1 MRRQV
6 THSSHDNN
14 AIRKEIEGNYVYIL
28 DLVLICLSNIFY
40 ARMLRG
46 GVKKQN
52 HHKIKFEWSI
62 YIGISS
68 NTVDSEPQ
76 NLDSKKPSNLFRI
89 YKSLSG
95 QFP

>member
-46 GVKKQN
+46 GVKKQK
-52 HHKIKFEWSI
+52 HHKIKFEMMQLFMFLAELVILKLFS
-62 YIGISS
+62 
-68 NTVDSEPQ
+68 DS
-76 NLDSKKPSNLFRI
+76 
-89 YKSLSG
+89 
-95 QFP
+95 

>member
-6 THSSHDNN
+6 THSSHDND

-52 HHKIKFEWSI
+52 HHKIKFEMSKLYICILKINI
-62 YIGISS
+62 YICIV
-68 NTVDSEPQ
+68 NTIWFF
-76 NLDSKKPSNLFRI
+76 LD
-89 YKSLSG
+89 
-95 QFP
+95 